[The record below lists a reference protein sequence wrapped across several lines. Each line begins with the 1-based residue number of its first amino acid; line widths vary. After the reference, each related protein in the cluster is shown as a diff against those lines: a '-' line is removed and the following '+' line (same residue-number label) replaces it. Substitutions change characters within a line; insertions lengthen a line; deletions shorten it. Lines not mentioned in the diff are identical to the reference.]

1 MRNNRRDGMKY
12 VIILGDGMAD
22 EPIESLGGRTILEAA
37 STPNMDALA
46 AKSEIGMVHT
56 VPEGMS
62 PGSDTANLSVLGY
75 DPKIY
80 YSGRSPL
87 EALSIGVP
95 MKDTDIALRCNI
107 VTVSEEDCPY
117 SEQTIVD
124 HSSSE
129 ISTEDCAVL
138 LEAVRKEL
146 ETDIFKFYLGTS
158 YRHCTIWDGGSV
170 VPLTPPH
177 DVLGQKVGD
186 NLPTTPELKEMMEKS
201 YEILKNHPLNIER
214 KAKGL
219 NPANSCWF
227 WGAGTKP
234 ALSSFEEKTGKKGVM
249 ISAVDLL
256 KGIAVGAGMTNII
269 VPGADG
275 TLHTNYVGKAE
286 AAVNALCKEGYDFAY
301 IHVEAPDEMGH
312 QGSVERKIKAVENL
326 DEKVIKTVVE
336 GLKNNGE
343 DFRLVITP
351 DHPTPIRVRTHVSTP
366 VPYMLY
372 DSTDE
377 LDRTWKYNETDA
389 TNSKNYIA
397 NGYNLIDKL
406 FEK

>member
-1 MRNNRRDGMKY
+1 MKY
-12 VIILGDGMAD
+12 VVILGDGMAD
-22 EPIESLGGRTILEAA
+22 EPIESLGNKTILQAA
-37 STPNMDALA
+37 DTPFLDMLSK
-46 AKSEIGMVHT
+46 KSEIGMVHT
-56 VPEGMS
+56 VPDGMA

-95 MKDTDIALRCNI
+95 MTDTDIALRCNI
-107 VTVSEEDCPY
+107 VTISEEEGVPY
-117 SEQTIVD
+117 EEQTIID

-129 ISTEDCAVL
+129 ISTEDCGIL

-146 ETDIFKFYLGTS
+146 ENDIFKFYLGTS
-158 YRHCTIWDGGSV
+158 YRHCTIWHNGSV
-170 VPLTPPH
+170 VKLTPPH
-177 DVLGQKVGD
+177 DVLGQKVGP
-186 NLPTTPELKEMMEKS
+186 NLPETESLREMMKKS

-214 KAKGL
+214 KKKGL

-256 KGIAVGAGMTNII
+256 KGIAVGAGMDNII

-275 TLHTNYVGKAE
+275 TLNTNYEDKAN
-286 AAVNALCKEGYDFAY
+286 AAIKALTEDGYDFAY

-326 DEKVIKTVVE
+326 DGRVIKTVVE
-336 GLKNNGE
+336 GLKKSGE
-343 DFRLVITP
+343 PFRVIVTP
-351 DHPTPIRVRTHVSTP
+351 DHPTPIRLRTHVAKP
-366 VPYMLY
+366 VPYLLY
-372 DSTDE
+372 DSTEE
-377 LDRTWKYNETDA
+377 LDRTWNYNEA
-389 TNSKNYIA
+389 EAEASKNYVA
-397 NGYNLIDKL
+397 NGHQLIDKL